1 MKTPIDE
8 IISEASRLGV
18 GIALAPDDYLEVFPA
33 AKVPR
38 DFLAAVRARK
48 TELRAFLA
56 ARAPWLHVAKQ
67 ILLGEFNGCDGSTRQ
82 KLADG
87 LHSVPHPLA
96 RRALEILEEASR
108 Q

>member
-38 DFLAAVRARK
+38 DFLAAVRERK
-48 TELRAFLA
+48 A
-56 ARAPWLHVAKQ
+56 ARRNSSP
-67 ILLGEFNGCDGSTRQ
+67 
-82 KLADG
+82 
-87 LHSVPHPLA
+87 
-96 RRALEILEEASR
+96 RR
-108 Q
+108 